1 MRSFHMPE
9 SIAPAPD
16 EQVAIRTIRRQ
27 IFAGPYSIT
36 CNLAFDDYE
45 TDKLAAKRRV
55 PING

>member
-1 MRSFHMPE
+1 MPE